1 MDIALLLDAL
11 FTLTASGC
19 LLFLVY
25 GAWLCL
31 HVGSGVPGRARQ
43 PDLSSG
49 DAHVGRSAIRS

>member
-31 HVGSGVPGRARQ
+31 QARSGGPKGARLARAR
-43 PDLSSG
+43 P
-49 DAHVGRSAIRS
+49 